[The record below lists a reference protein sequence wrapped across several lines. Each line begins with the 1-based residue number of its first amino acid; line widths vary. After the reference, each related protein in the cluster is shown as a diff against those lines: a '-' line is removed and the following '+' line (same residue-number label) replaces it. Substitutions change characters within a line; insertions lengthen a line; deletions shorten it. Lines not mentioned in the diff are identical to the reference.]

1 MRPTRDEYY
10 LREAE
15 LVASRSTCIRRSVGC
30 VLVDAHGRELA
41 KGYNG
46 VASGRSHCNEGF
58 PCPGASGASG
68 KLLDACEAIHAEQNA
83 ILHLRDA
90 MLVDTVYLTVS
101 PCVSCIKLLLGTS
114 ARRIV
119 CRELYPHPEA
129 LRWWAEAGREL
140 VVLERKDQ

>member
-46 VASGRSHCNEGF
+46 VASGRSQGRPARLASSWTRVRPFTPNRTPF
-58 PCPGASGASG
+58 SISATPCWSIRS
-68 KLLDACEAIHAEQNA
+68 
-83 ILHLRDA
+83 
-90 MLVDTVYLTVS
+90 T
-101 PCVSCIKLLLGTS
+101 
-114 ARRIV
+114 
-119 CRELYPHPEA
+119 
-129 LRWWAEAGREL
+129 
-140 VVLERKDQ
+140 